1 MGEPWNKNPRQ
12 TITCTLGIIRGWAVR
27 VDSVMRLSVLRCEL
41 EMKGM
46 TKSNFCSD
54 GHIAAAPEA

>member
-1 MGEPWNKNPRQ
+1 M
-12 TITCTLGIIRGWAVR
+12 ITCMLGIIRGWVVR

-41 EMKGM
+41 ERKEM

>member
-1 MGEPWNKNPRQ
+1 MELVP
-12 TITCTLGIIRGWAVR
+12 RGWVVR

-41 EMKGM
+41 ERKGM

-54 GHIAAAPEA
+54 GHIAAAPEAREREVKK